1 MMRARCTIVVGLAV
15 GLLLAGSLPSR
26 AQMIYAPETTERYF
40 PIEFQVTKNR
50 KGPAV
55 EGYVYN
61 RGHQGAQRVRLQI
74 QRLDTAG
81 AVVGSSTIW
90 IPGEMPMESRAFFSA
105 AVPEA
110 ASYRVQVVSFDWTCQ
125 GGGGGGGM

>member
-1 MMRARCTIVVGLAV
+1 MMRARRAIVVGLAV
-15 GLLLAGSLPSR
+15 GLLLVGSIPGR

-40 PIEFQVTKNR
+40 PIEFQVTQKR

-61 RGHQGAQRVRLQI
+61 RGHQAAQRVRLQI
-74 QRLDTAG
+74 QRLDAAG

-90 IPGEMPMESRAFFSA
+90 IPGEVPMESRAFFSA
-105 AVPEA
+105 AVAEA

-125 GGGGGGGM
+125 GGGGGGM

>member
-1 MMRARCTIVVGLAV
+1 MIPVRRAIVIGLTV
-15 GLLLAGSLPSR
+15 VFLLAGSIPGR
-26 AQMIYAPETTERYF
+26 AQMLYAPETTDRYF
-40 PIEFQVTKNR
+40 PVEFQVTQKR

-61 RGHQGAQRVRLQI
+61 RGRQAAQRVRLQI
-74 QRLDTAG
+74 QRIDAAG
-81 AVVGSSTIW
+81 TVVGSSTIW
-90 IPGEMPMESRAFFSA
+90 VPGEMPMESRAFFSA

-125 GGGGGGGM
+125 GGGSGM